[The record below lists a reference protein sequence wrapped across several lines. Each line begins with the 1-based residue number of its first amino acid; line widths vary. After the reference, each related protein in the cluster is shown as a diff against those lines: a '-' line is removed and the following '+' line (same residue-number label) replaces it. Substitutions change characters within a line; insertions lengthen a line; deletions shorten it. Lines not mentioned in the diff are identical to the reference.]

1 MAAQANSFL
10 ADVTASYLGP
20 GTPGYWASYNRPAY
34 PLFPS
39 LFNVSGQWA
48 LINEYGD
55 HFSWS
60 KTARAQARMLHDR
73 GTHDK

>member
-1 MAAQANSFL
+1 MGS
-10 ADVTASYLGP
+10 D
-20 GTPGYWASYNRPAY
+20 TPGYWASYNRPAY

-55 HFSWS
+55 HFSWN
-60 KTARAQARMLHDR
+60 KTARAQAR
-73 GTHDK
+73 